1 MALAMASKACGLQY
15 DSHTIYKDMGITK
28 RGEMFSSTAL
38 CELATHL
45 KIDTILLNDGFT
57 DAHVLLIH
65 LFSGKMLLV
74 P

>member
-1 MALAMASKACGLQY
+1 MASKACGLQY
-15 DSHTIYKDMGITK
+15 DSHTIYKKAVDMGITK

-57 DAHVLLIH
+57 DAHVLLRH